1 MQYEDGVQMVEEDF
15 AQYENQRQVVVADTI
30 DRLQQEYSDANQ
42 VKIGANTITEGFIE
56 KSSQPEDQ
64 QK

>member
-56 KSSQPEDQ
+56 KSS
-64 QK
+64 